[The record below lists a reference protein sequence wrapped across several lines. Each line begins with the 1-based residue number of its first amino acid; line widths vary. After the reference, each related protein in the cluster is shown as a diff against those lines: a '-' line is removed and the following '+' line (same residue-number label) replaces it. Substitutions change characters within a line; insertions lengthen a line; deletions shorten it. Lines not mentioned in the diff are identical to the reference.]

1 MITLITRIVRSTHV
15 LTVGVESPTNI
26 ALIKYW
32 GKHPKYEHL
41 LVPTKSSVSFT
52 IAGLHAKTLLK
63 IESGKGEIDFN
74 LNGKKIKET
83 QSEFDYVRN
92 FFDNISRS
100 YKFTKDYRYEIS
112 SQNDFP
118 TASGFASSAAG
129 FSALAVAFAKAM
141 TKLGNLPHLNERQLS
156 VLARLGSGSAARSVP
171 SRGGLVIWH
180 RGFDNA
186 RSETEASDLSY
197 AETLYEPSYFSNLSV
212 IYAKVES
219 EQEKKT
225 KSRAGM
231 KESVRSVYD
240 YWQWVDYEEKVLLPA
255 ILTAVRE
262 KNWSEMFRLTKQASN
277 NFHAVCWRTEPP
289 IIYLNDK
296 STKIMSTIQPLGYAA
311 YTFDAGP
318 NAVVF
323 ALRRNSEEVE
333 ERLKAIVGKENT
345 YRTEVG
351 GGPKGVEL

>member
-1 MITLITRIVRSTHV
+1 M

-26 ALIKYW
+26 ALVKYW

-41 LVPTKSSVSFT
+41 LIPTKSSVSFT
-52 IAGLHAKTLLK
+52 IQGLHAKTLLK
-63 IESGKGEIDFN
+63 VESGKGEIAFQ

-83 QSEFDYVRN
+83 QSEFDYVKD
-92 FFDNISRS
+92 FFDKITRT
-100 YKFTKDYRYEIS
+100 YRFTKDYRYEIS

-129 FSALAVAFAKAM
+129 FSALALAFAKAM
-141 TKLGNLPHLNERQLS
+141 SKLDRLPQLNERQLS

-171 SRGGLVIWH
+171 SRGGFVIWH

-186 RSETEASDLSY
+186 TSEAEASDLSY
-197 AETLYEPSYFSNLSV
+197 AETLYEPSYFGDLSV

-219 EQEKKT
+219 EHEKKT

-240 YWQWVDYEEKVLLPA
+240 YWQWVDYEEKTLLPA
-255 ILTAVRE
+255 ILNAVRE
-262 KNWSEMFRLTKQASN
+262 KNWLQMFKLTKQASN
-277 NFHAVCWRTEPP
+277 NFHAVCWRTDPP

-296 STKIMSTIQPLGYAA
+296 STEIINTIQPLAYGA

-318 NAVVF
+318 NAVIF
-323 ALRRNSEEVE
+323 ALKKNAEEVE
-333 ERLKAIVGKENT
+333 ERLKAIVGNENT

-351 GGPKGVEL
+351 GGPKDADL

>member
-1 MITLITRIVRSTHV
+1 VPA
-15 LTVGVESPTNI
+15 VEVKSPTNI

-41 LVPTKSSVSFT
+41 LVPTKSSISFT
-52 IAGLHAKTLLK
+52 IAGLFAKTILK
-63 IESGKGEIDFN
+63 VDSGNLEIEFY
-74 LNGKKIKET
+74 LNGNKISEAR
-83 QSEFDYVRN
+83 SEFDYVRE
-92 FFDNISRS
+92 FFDKISHT
-100 YKFTKDYRYEIS
+100 YQFAKDYRYEIK

-129 FSALAVAFAKAM
+129 FSALALAFASAM
-141 TKLGNLPHLNERQLS
+141 TQLGRFPPLNEKQLS

-186 RSETEASDLSY
+186 SSEAEASELSY
-197 AETLYEPSYFSNLSV
+197 AETLYDPSHFNELAV
-212 IYAKVES
+212 IYAKVEP
-219 EQEKKT
+219 EREKET

-231 KESVRSVYD
+231 KESVRSVFD
-240 YWQWVDYEEKVLLPA
+240 YWQWVDYEEKLLLPSMLKA
-255 ILTAVRE
+255 IKERH
-262 KNWSEMFRLTKQASN
+262 WSEMFKLIKQASN
-277 NFHAVCWRTEPP
+277 NFHAVCLRTVPP

-296 STKIMSTIQPLGYAA
+296 SAEIIRAIEPLSYAA

-323 ALRRNSEEVE
+323 SLKSNAEEIE
-333 ERLKAIVGKENT
+333 GLLQDIVGKTNT
-345 YRTEVG
+345 FRTAVG
-351 GGPKGVEL
+351 DGPKEARP

>member
-1 MITLITRIVRSTHV
+1 V
-15 LTVGVESPTNI
+15 LAVGVESPTNI

-41 LVPTKSSVSFT
+41 LIPTKSSISFT

-63 IESGKGEIDFN
+63 VESGKREITFH

-83 QSEFDYVRN
+83 QSEFDYVRD
-92 FFDNISRS
+92 FFDKISGT
-100 YKFTKDYRYEIS
+100 YKFANDYRYEIS
-112 SQNDFP
+112 SENDFP

-129 FSALAVAFAKAM
+129 FSALALAFAKAM
-141 TKLGNLPHLNERQLS
+141 AKLDRLPELNERQLS

-186 RSETEASDLSY
+186 GSEAEVSDLSY
-197 AETLYEPSYFSNLSV
+197 AETLYEPSYFDGLSV

-219 EQEKKT
+219 EREKKT

-231 KESVRSVYD
+231 RESVRSVYD
-240 YWQWVDYEEKVLLPA
+240 YWQWVDYEEKTLLPA
-255 ILTAVRE
+255 MLNAVRE
-262 KNWSEMFRLTKQASN
+262 KDWVQMFKLTKQASN
-277 NFHAVCWRTEPP
+277 NFHAVCWRTDPP

-296 STKIMSTIQPLGYAA
+296 STEIISTIQPLAYAA

-323 ALRRNSEEVE
+323 ALRRQAEDVE
-333 ERLKAIVGKENT
+333 ESLKAIVGKENT

-351 GGPKGVEL
+351 GGPKDAEL

>member
-1 MITLITRIVRSTHV
+1 M

-41 LVPTKSSVSFT
+41 LIPTKSSVSFT
-52 IAGLHAKTLLK
+52 IAGLHAKTVLK
-63 IESGKGEIDFN
+63 VESGKGEIEFH
-74 LNGKKIKET
+74 LNGNKIKET
-83 QSEFDYVRN
+83 QTEFDYVRD
-92 FFDNISRS
+92 FFDKISRT
-100 YKFTKDYRYEIS
+100 YRFTNNYRYEIS

-141 TKLGNLPHLNERQLS
+141 NRLGDLPHLDERQLS

-180 RGFDNA
+180 RGFDDA
-186 RSETEASDLSY
+186 GSEVEASDLSY
-197 AETLYEPSYFSNLSV
+197 AETLYEPPHFRDISV
-212 IYAKVES
+212 IYAKVEP

-255 ILTAVRE
+255 ILTAVKE
-262 KNWSEMFRLTKQASN
+262 KNWNEMFRLTKQASN
-277 NFHAVCWRTEPP
+277 NFHAVCWRTDPP

-296 STKIMSTIQPLGYAA
+296 STEIINTIQPLGYAA

-323 ALRRNSEEVE
+323 ALKRNSEEVE
-333 ERLKAIVGKENT
+333 ERLKGIVGKENT

-351 GGPKGVEL
+351 GGPRDAEL

>member
-1 MITLITRIVRSTHV
+1 MLV
-15 LTVGVESPTNI
+15 VGVESPTNI
-26 ALIKYW
+26 ALVKYW
-32 GKHPKYEHL
+32 GKYPKYEHL
-41 LVPTKSSVSFT
+41 LIPTKSSVSFT
-52 IAGLHAKTLLK
+52 IQGLHAKTLLRV
-63 IESGKGEIDFN
+63 ESGKGEIAFQ

-83 QSEFDYVRN
+83 QSEFDYVKD
-92 FFDNISRS
+92 FFDKITRT

-129 FSALAVAFAKAM
+129 FSALALAFAKAM
-141 TKLGNLPHLNERQLS
+141 SKLDRLPQLNERQLS

-171 SRGGLVIWH
+171 SRGGFVIWH

-186 RSETEASDLSY
+186 TSEAEASDLSY
-197 AETLYEPSYFSNLSV
+197 AETLYEPAYFSDLSI

-240 YWQWVDYEEKVLLPA
+240 YWQWVDYEEKTLLPA
-255 ILTAVRE
+255 ILNAVKER
-262 KNWSEMFRLTKQASN
+262 NWLQMFKLTKQASN
-277 NFHAVCWRTEPP
+277 NFHAVCWRTDPP

-296 STKIMSTIQPLGYAA
+296 STEIINTIQPLAYGA

-318 NAVVF
+318 NVVIF
-323 ALRRNSEEVE
+323 ALKKNAEEVE

-351 GGPKGVEL
+351 GGPKDADR

>member
-1 MITLITRIVRSTHV
+1 MLA
-15 LTVGVESPTNI
+15 VGVESPTNI

-41 LVPTKSSVSFT
+41 LIPTKSSVSFT
-52 IAGLHAKTLLK
+52 IAGLHAKTMLRV
-63 IESGKGEIDFN
+63 ESGKGEIEFQ
-74 LNGKKIKET
+74 LNRKKIKET
-83 QSEFDYVRN
+83 QNEFNYVKD
-92 FFDNISRS
+92 FFDKISRT

-129 FSALAVAFAKAM
+129 FSALALAFAKAM
-141 TKLGNLPHLNERQLS
+141 TKLGNLPQMNERQLS

-180 RGFDNA
+180 RGFENA
-186 RSETEASDLSY
+186 SSEGEASDLSY
-197 AETLYEPSYFSNLSV
+197 AETLYEPSHFSDLSV

-219 EQEKKT
+219 QEKET

-240 YWQWVDYEEKVLLPA
+240 YWQWVDYEEKVLLPG
-255 ILTAVRE
+255 ILKAVRE
-262 KNWSEMFRLTKQASN
+262 KNWAELFKLTKQASN
-277 NFHAVCWRTEPP
+277 NFHAVCLRTDPP

-296 STKIMSTIQPLGYAA
+296 STEIIRTIQTLDYAA

-318 NAVVF
+318 NAVIF
-323 ALRRNSEEVE
+323 ALKNHSGEVE
-333 ERLKAIVGKENT
+333 ERLKAIVGKSNT

-351 GGPKGVEL
+351 GGPKDAEP